1 MSSPIDEIREQLQ
14 DTNFAREYGEEL
26 AKLSVAM
33 TITVSRK
40 EKGLTQ
46 EQLAELTGTSQ
57 PYIAKLE
64 KGYANP
70 SIGTVAGILAVMGYR
85 LITDTGSLVPEKSEM
100 SKTLNG

>member
-1 MSSPIDEIREQLQ
+1 MSSPIDEIRGQLQ
-14 DTNFAREYGEEL
+14 DNNFSSEYGAEL
-26 AKLSVAM
+26 AKIAVAM
-33 TITVSRK
+33 TIAGARK
-40 EKGLTQ
+40 EKNLTQ
-46 EQLAELTGTSQ
+46 EQLAEMTGTSQ